1 MKKNSHASN
10 RRAFIKKAGL
20 AAAGISVAP
29 YILPSGRLFA
39 PTGMRSS
46 EHVVMVAFAG
56 GVRQQESVLQRYLDD
71 SQGEPYPGN
80 IMYNLFDGAP
90 PENKIV
96 FGTGTGGLN
105 PIPSILSETIESQG
119 TIFREVSALSA
130 GHFGGLNSLV
140 QGSTVTTQG
149 LKQRPI
155 NPTIFEYLRRHGGYS
170 ATDVWFVGNGIGNST
185 PLLNHS
191 AHADYGAAYA
201 GNFFAP
207 TVTFGSSGNQ
217 FMADAKIYH
226 PENELT
232 PMYKLKT
239 FLDLQFQSLTTAGG
253 GLGNTE
259 DEKQNIK
266 AFMKAMYAKVSDGT
280 LDLPPVTDNGDL
292 YTMGFAVEV
301 LKWFKPAFMMVNL
314 SAVDSCHSN
323 FSNYLAALHRA
334 DHAVGHLWNSIQT
347 GIPELSGQT
356 SIICTPECGRN
367 LQPNNI
373 LDQNEWL
380 AFDHSDSNSLRA
392 WTAMAGSGIPAGL
405 SVGSEANPVGRVSD
419 SMMTVADLLGVK
431 PEVQAAGMI
440 APGTMSLLD
449 QI

>member
-1 MKKNSHASN
+1 MKKITPPVN
-10 RRAFIKKAGL
+10 RRMFLKKAGL
-20 AAAGISVAP
+20 AAAGLTTAP

-56 GVRQQESVLQRYLDD
+56 GVRQQESVLKRYVDD

-80 IMYNLFDGAP
+80 IMYNIFNGAP
-90 PENKIV
+90 PEAKIV
-96 FGTGTGGLN
+96 YGTGTGGIN
-105 PIPSILSETIESQG
+105 PIPSIISEPLEQQG
-119 TIFREVSALSA
+119 TVFREVTALSA

-155 NPTIFEYLRRHGGYS
+155 NPTIFEYLRRHGGYA

-191 AHADYGAAYA
+191 AHPNYGASYA

-207 TVTFGSSGNQ
+207 TVTFGSRGQEYLS
-217 FMADAKIYH
+217 DAKIYH
-226 PENELT
+226 PENELA
-232 PMYKLKT
+232 PMYRLKT
-239 FLDLQFQSLTTAGG
+239 FLDLQFNALTTEGS
-253 GLGNTE
+253 GLGNTP

-266 AFMKAMYAKVSDGT
+266 AFMSAMYDKVDAGT

-314 SAVDSCHSN
+314 SAVDACHSN
-323 FSNYLAALHRA
+323 FSNYLGALHRA
-334 DHAVGHLWNSIQT
+334 DHAVGHLWNTIQT
-347 GIPELSGQT
+347 DIPEMAGQT
-356 SIICTPECGRN
+356 SILCTPECGRN
-367 LQPNNI
+367 LEPNNI
-373 LDQNEWL
+373 LDQNDWY
-380 AFDHSDSNSLRA
+380 AYDHSDGNALRA
-392 WTAMAGSGIPAGL
+392 WTVMAGPGIPSGL
-405 SVGSEANPVGRVSD
+405 SVGSESNPVGLVSD
-419 SMMTVADLLGVK
+419 TMMTAADLLGIK
-431 PEVQAAGMI
+431 PEVQSAGMT
-440 APGTMSLLD
+440 APGTASLLD

>member
-1 MKKNSHASN
+1 MKKQHTSD
-10 RRAFIKKAGL
+10 RRTFIKKAGL
-20 AAAGISVAP
+20 AAAGFSVAP

-39 PTGMRSS
+39 PTGARSS

-56 GVRQQESVLQRYLDD
+56 GVRQQESVLKRYLDD
-71 SQGEPYPGN
+71 SQNEPYPGN
-80 IMYNLFDGAP
+80 IMYNIFDGEP
-90 PENKIV
+90 PVSKIV
-96 FGTGTGGLN
+96 YGTGTGGIS
-105 PIPSILSETIESQG
+105 PIPAILGQSLEQQG
-119 TIFREVSALSA
+119 TVFREISALSA

-170 ATDVWFVGNGIGNST
+170 ATDVWFIGNGIGNST

-191 AHADYGAAYA
+191 AHPDYGASYA

-207 TVTFGSSGNQ
+207 TVTFSSVGNTYL
-217 FMADAKIYH
+217 ADAKIYH
-226 PENELT
+226 PENELA
-232 PMYKLKT
+232 PMYRLKT
-239 FLDLQFQSLTTAGG
+239 FLDMQFQALTSAST

-266 AFMKAMYAKVSDGT
+266 AFMKAMYTKVSDGT

-301 LKWFKPAFMMVNL
+301 MKWFKPAFMMVNL

-347 GIPELSGQT
+347 EIPELAGQT

-392 WTAMAGSGIPAGL
+392 WTVLAGSGIPSGL
-405 SVGSEANPVGRVSD
+405 SIGSEANPVGRVSD

-431 PEVQAAGMI
+431 PEVQSAGMVV
-440 APGTMSLLD
+440 PGTASLLD